1 MELPN
6 LERVDGRW
14 FVGGCLGIVS
24 SNGYFYCHEKT
35 CPFSVKLRM
44 CVENGKKVLT
54 AVEKLVFPLHCHER
68 TDFSK
73 PENKDFIANELQ
85 LIAEGKD
92 DGSLQQN
99 TPDGNARPS
108 KKGTASRTTWS
119 SKRP

>member
-24 SNGYFYCHEKT
+24 SNGYFYCHEET
-35 CPFSVKLRM
+35 CPFSAKLTM
-44 CVENGKKVLT
+44 TKENGKKVLT

-73 PENKDFIANELQ
+73 A
-85 LIAEGKD
+85 
-92 DGSLQQN
+92 
-99 TPDGNARPS
+99 
-108 KKGTASRTTWS
+108 
-119 SKRP
+119 